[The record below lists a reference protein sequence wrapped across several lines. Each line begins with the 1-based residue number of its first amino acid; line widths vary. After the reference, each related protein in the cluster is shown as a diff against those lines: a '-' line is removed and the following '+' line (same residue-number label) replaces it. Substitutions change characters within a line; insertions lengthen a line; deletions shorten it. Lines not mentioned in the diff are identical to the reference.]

1 LIFIIELIKMVN
13 VVMFSE
19 NELSNIKREMAK
31 LKNTV
36 VLKLFT
42 DFKTQEDGSKLR
54 KCMTCEGTYELLKI
68 LEEFS
73 NGKLNVIEIS
83 TEENVEEA
91 EKHNVSRIPAILF
104 VDENDKEIIRYLA
117 HPTGSEFVPFLNS
130 IQYFSGV
137 RPYYADQIITH
148 LKKIKKSKM
157 KIFITPTCPYC
168 PMTVPVLTL
177 FAIVSKGKITAEVI
191 DVNLNPD
198 LGRKYQVQGVPHTVI
213 NEKDNII
220 GQFTPQDLL
229 DKLVGSKGRDF
240 GGMYA

>member
-1 LIFIIELIKMVN
+1 
-13 VVMFSE
+13 MFSDD
-19 NELSNIKREMAK
+19 ELNSIKREMSK
-31 LKNTV
+31 LKKKV

-42 DFKTQEDGSKLR
+42 DFKTQEDGSKVR
-54 KCMTCEGTYELLKI
+54 KCMACEGAYELLKV
-68 LEEFS
+68 LVDYS
-73 NGKLNVIEIS
+73 NGKLEVEEIS
-83 TEENVEEA
+83 TEENEDEA
-91 EKHNVSRIPAILF
+91 EKFNVERIPAILF

-148 LKKIKKSKM
+148 LKKIKKSNM

-168 PMTVPVLTL
+168 PATVPVLTL
-177 FAIVSKGKITAEVI
+177 FSIVSKGKITSEII

-198 LGRKYQVQGVPHTVI
+198 IGMKYDVQGVPHTVI
-213 NEKDNII
+213 NEKDRII

-229 DKLVGSKGRDF
+229 DKLVGSRGRDF
-240 GGMYA
+240 GGMYS

>member
-1 LIFIIELIKMVN
+1 
-13 VVMFSE
+13 MFSP
-19 NELSNIKREMAK
+19 NELNNIKREMAK
-31 LKNTV
+31 LKDTV

-42 DFKTQEDGSKLR
+42 DFKTQDDGSKVR
-54 KCMTCEGTYELLKI
+54 KCMACEGTYELLKT
-68 LEEFS
+68 LADYS
-73 NGKLNVIEIS
+73 NGKLIIEEIS
-83 TEENVEEA
+83 TEENEEEA
-91 EKHNVSRIPAILF
+91 IKFNVSRIPAILF
-104 VDENDKEIIRYLA
+104 VDENEKEIIRYLA

-148 LKKIKKSKM
+148 LEKIKKSNM

-168 PMTVPVLTL
+168 PATVPVLTL
-177 FAIVSKGKITAEVI
+177 FAIVSKGKITSEII

-198 LGRKYQVQGVPHTVI
+198 IGRKYQVQGVPMTVI
-213 NEKDNII
+213 NEKEII
-220 GQFTPQDLL
+220 QGMFSPQDLL

>member
-1 LIFIIELIKMVN
+1 
-13 VVMFSE
+13 MFSDS
-19 NELSNIKREMAK
+19 ELNSIKREMSK
-31 LKNTV
+31 LKNKV

-42 DFKTQEDGSKLR
+42 DFKTQEDGSKIR
-54 KCMTCEGTYELLKI
+54 KCMACEGAYELLKV
-68 LEEFS
+68 LEDYS
-73 NGKLNVIEIS
+73 NGKLEVVEIS
-83 TEENVEEA
+83 TEENEEEA
-91 EKHNVSRIPAILF
+91 EKFNVERIPAILF

-148 LKKIKKSKM
+148 LKKIKKSNM

-168 PMTVPVLTL
+168 PATVPVLTL
-177 FAIVSKGKITAEVI
+177 FSIVSKGKISSEII

-198 LGRKYQVQGVPHTVI
+198 IGMKYQVQGVPHTVI
-213 NEKDNII
+213 NEKDSII

-240 GGMYA
+240 GGMYS

>member
-1 LIFIIELIKMVN
+1 MLVFSDDELN
-13 VVMFSE
+13 S
-19 NELSNIKREMAK
+19 IKREMSK
-31 LKNTV
+31 LKKKV

-42 DFKTQEDGSKLR
+42 DFKTQEDGSKVR
-54 KCMTCEGTYELLKI
+54 KCMACEGAYELLKV
-68 LEEFS
+68 LVDYS
-73 NGKLNVIEIS
+73 NGKLEVEEIS
-83 TEENVEEA
+83 TEENEDEA
-91 EKHNVSRIPAILF
+91 EKFNVERIPAILF

-148 LKKIKKSKM
+148 LKKIKKSNM

-168 PMTVPVLTL
+168 PATVPVLTL
-177 FAIVSKGKITAEVI
+177 FSIVSKGKITSEII

-198 LGRKYQVQGVPHTVI
+198 IGMKYDVQGVPHTVI
-213 NEKDNII
+213 NEKDRII

-229 DKLVGSKGRDF
+229 DKLVGSRGRDF
-240 GGMYA
+240 GGMYS

>member
-1 LIFIIELIKMVN
+1 
-13 VVMFSE
+13 MFSDS
-19 NELSNIKREMAK
+19 ELNSIKREMSK
-31 LKNTV
+31 LKNKV

-42 DFKTQEDGSKLR
+42 DFKTQEDGSKTR
-54 KCMTCEGTYELLKI
+54 KCMACEGAYELLKV
-68 LEEFS
+68 LEDYS
-73 NGKLNVIEIS
+73 NGKLEVEEIS
-83 TEENVEEA
+83 TEENPEEA
-91 EKHNVSRIPAILF
+91 EKFNVERIPAILF

-148 LKKIKKSKM
+148 LKKIKKSNI

-168 PMTVPVLTL
+168 PATVPVLTL
-177 FAIVSKGKITAEVI
+177 FSIVSKGKISSEII

-198 LGRKYQVQGVPHTVI
+198 IGMKYQVQGVPHTVI
-213 NEKDNII
+213 NEKDSIV

-240 GGMYA
+240 GGMYS

>member
-1 LIFIIELIKMVN
+1 
-13 VVMFSE
+13 MFSE
-19 NELSNIKREMAK
+19 NELNNIKREMNK

-42 DFKTQEDGSKLR
+42 DFKTQKDGSKLR
-54 KCMTCEGTYELLKI
+54 KCMACEGTYELLET
-68 LEEFS
+68 LVEFS
-73 NGKLNVIEIS
+73 NGKLKVEEIS
-83 TEENVEEA
+83 TEENEEEA
-91 EKHNVSRIPAILF
+91 EKYKVSRIPAILF

-117 HPTGSEFVPFLNS
+117 HPTGSEFIPFLNS

-137 RPYYADQIITH
+137 RPYYTDQIITH
-148 LKKIKKSKM
+148 LKKIKKSNM

-177 FAIVSKGKITAEVI
+177 FSIVSKGKISSEVI

-198 LGRKYQVQGVPHTVI
+198 MGKKYQVQGVPMTII
-213 NEKDNII
+213 NEKDVIH
-220 GQFTPQDLL
+220 GMFTPQDLL

>member
-1 LIFIIELIKMVN
+1 MMVN
-13 VVMFSE
+13 LIMFSE
-19 NELSNIKREMAK
+19 NELNNIKREMAK
-31 LKNTV
+31 LKNSV

-42 DFKTQEDGSKLR
+42 DFKTQADGSKLR
-54 KCMTCEGTYELLKI
+54 KCMACEGTYELLKT
-68 LEEFS
+68 LGELS
-73 NGKLNVIEIS
+73 NGKLIIKELS
-83 TEENVEEA
+83 TEENAEEA
-91 EKHNVSRIPAILF
+91 EKYNISRIPAILF
-104 VDENDKEIIRYLA
+104 VDENDQEIIRYLA

-177 FAIVSKGKITAEVI
+177 FAIVSKGKISAEVI

-198 LGRKYQVQGVPHTVI
+198 LGMKYQVQGVPHTVV
-213 NEKDNII
+213 NETDNII

-229 DKLVGSKGRDF
+229 DKLVGSKERDF

>member
-1 LIFIIELIKMVN
+1 ML
-13 VVMFSE
+13 FSE
-19 NELSNIKREMAK
+19 NEMNNIKREMAK
-31 LKNTV
+31 LKDKV

-42 DFKTQEDGSKLR
+42 DFITKEDGKKIR
-54 KCMTCEGTYELLKI
+54 KCMACEGTYELLKT
-68 LEEFS
+68 LEGLS
-73 NGKLNVIEIS
+73 DGKLEIDEIS
-83 TEENVEEA
+83 TEENEEEA
-91 EKHNVSRIPAILF
+91 KKFNVTKIPAILF

-148 LKKIKKSKM
+148 LKKISKSNM

-168 PMTVPVLTL
+168 PATVPVLTL
-177 FAIVSKGKITAEVI
+177 FAIVSKGKISAEII

-198 LGRKYQVQGVPHTVI
+198 IGMEYQVQGVPHTVI
-213 NEKDNII
+213 NEKDHIY
-220 GQFTPQDLL
+220 GMFTPQDLL
-229 DKLVGSKGRDF
+229 DKLTKGERDF

>member
-1 LIFIIELIKMVN
+1 MFNDKELN
-13 VVMFSE
+13 
-19 NELSNIKREMAK
+19 NIKIEMAK
-31 LKNTV
+31 LKNPV

-42 DFKTQEDGSKLR
+42 DFQTQEDGSKIR
-54 KCMTCEGTYELLKI
+54 KCMACEGVYELLNT
-68 LEEFS
+68 LVEFS
-73 NGKLNVIEIS
+73 NGKLTIEEIS
-83 TEENVEEA
+83 IEENEEA
-91 EKHNVSRIPAILF
+91 AKKHNVSRIPAILF

-137 RPYYADQIITH
+137 RPYYTDQIITH
-148 LKKIKKSKM
+148 LKKIKKANM

-177 FAIVSKGKITAEVI
+177 FSIVSKGKITSEVI

-198 LGRKYQVQGVPHTVI
+198 IGTKYQVQSVPMTVI
-213 NEKDNII
+213 NEKDVIH
-220 GQFTPQDLL
+220 GMFTPQDLL
-229 DKLVGSKGRDF
+229 DKLVGSKERDF

>member
-1 LIFIIELIKMVN
+1 
-13 VVMFSE
+13 MFSE
-19 NELSNIKREMAK
+19 NELNNIKREMSK
-31 LKNTV
+31 LKNMV

-42 DFKTQEDGSKLR
+42 DFKTQKDGSKLR
-54 KCMTCEGTYELLKI
+54 KCMACEGTYDLLKT
-68 LEEFS
+68 LVEFS
-73 NGKLNVIEIS
+73 NGKLKVEEIS
-83 TEENVEEA
+83 TEENEEET
-91 EKHNVSRIPAILF
+91 EKYKVSRIPAILF

-148 LKKIKKSKM
+148 LKKIKKANM

-177 FAIVSKGKITAEVI
+177 FSIVSKGKVSSEVI

-198 LGRKYQVQGVPHTVI
+198 MGKKYQVQGVPMTVI
-213 NEKDNII
+213 NEKDII
-220 GQFTPQDLL
+220 HGMFTPQDLL